1 MRAYDLLE
9 KKKRGE
15 ALSQEELHFLIDG
28 YVQGEIPD
36 YQMAAFLMAVC
47 LRGMTDQETEAMTQ
61 IMRASG
67 AQIDLQ
73 PPLPRRNRSG
83 SRSPSKDPARSL
95 PESS

>member
-15 ALSQEELHFLIDG
+15 VLSQEELHFLIDG

-67 AQIDLQ
+67 AQVDLAGIGAG
-73 PPLPRRNRSG
+73 RSDDEDERPG
-83 SRSPSKDPARSL
+83 PGIYRGND
-95 PESS
+95 